1 MWQPAVG
8 CVMGLGRPLGQ
19 PRWGSRAGAAAL
31 GQPPAQRLGAA
42 ASRGV
47 WVKSWVQ
54 STIAPTAPWYRG
66 LAHSYARA
74 PQGQGLCPG
83 RHTSDPTPSGRPSR
97 VLVKVCRVGSKAP
110 PHLSRPSSADWP
122 THMRARLRGKAQGLG
137 PLPRPTHIRPHPKRP
152 PVSRA
157 SENLWPLP
165 PARLAKEAGAVP
177 GAHLPAP
184 CALTGSSDL
193 HKSPSAPCRRANS
206 RHTTESSE
214 P

>member
-1 MWQPAVG
+1 MAAR
-8 CVMGLGRPLGQ
+8 GRLCYGPGAAAGAAALGQ
-19 PRWGSRAGAAAL
+19 PRWGSRSGAAAGAAAWGGSQPRRMGEEL
-31 GQPPAQRLGAA
+31 GPKHHRTYRAL
-42 ASRGV
+42 V
-47 WVKSWVQ
+47 
-54 STIAPTAPWYRG
+54 PWISS
-66 LAHSYARA
+66 HSYARA

-110 PHLSRPSSADWP
+110 PHLPRPSSADWP

-157 SENLWPLP
+157 SKKLWPLP